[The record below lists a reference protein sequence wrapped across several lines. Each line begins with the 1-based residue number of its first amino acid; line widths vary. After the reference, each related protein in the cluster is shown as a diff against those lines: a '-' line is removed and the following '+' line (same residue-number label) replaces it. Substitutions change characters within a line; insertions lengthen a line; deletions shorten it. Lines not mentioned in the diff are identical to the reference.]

1 VIGRLAEPIFRP
13 KGLTVIAQRTL
24 ELSGTEQSAPGLRD
38 QIKGR
43 LEDTDR
49 ALGPLAAAVAAGAWC
64 LPQRDLSICTR
75 SRYVARRAGEPEIPS
90 PLPELSVAGISSEK
104 VALGPEK
111 VPRSWGQS
119 GLRRLKLKVPLAC

>member
-1 VIGRLAEPIFRP
+1 MRA

-49 ALGPLAAAVAAGAWC
+49 ALGGHLC
-64 LPQRDLSICTR
+64 QN
-75 SRYVARRAGEPEIPS
+75 
-90 PLPELSVAGISSEK
+90 
-104 VALGPEK
+104 AL
-111 VPRSWGQS
+111 PRSNTVS
-119 GLRRLKLKVPLAC
+119 PSLMVSST